1 MLSQEERES
10 LSALARVGKESV
22 ERTECILYP
31 KVRVSNSR
39 PYMLVMR
46 KQKKQRQIDPL
57 MMDARKKEEILSPP
71 FDALSYAAIM
81 KVETANC

>member
-1 MLSQEERES
+1 MHF
-10 LSALARVGKESV
+10 
-22 ERTECILYP
+22 
-31 KVRVSNSR
+31 VSKSPSIKLKTLHAGNE
-39 PYMLVMR
+39 
-46 KQKKQRQIDPL
+46 KIEKKKQRQIDPL